1 MKGKFD
7 IGIII
12 GFGLGFGGVLFGHF
26 MESKYDVVH
35 AFVPLMQPT
44 AALIVIGGTLG
55 ATFVAFTLDQLKQLP
70 KVIMG
75 LFFTESHD
83 PVQVINQLAEL
94 SEKARKDGLLSLE
107 QDAQSNHNPLI
118 RKGLGLVVDGI
129 ETEVIKDILTREVEL
144 EESIHQTGEKIL
156 EAMGGFGPTMGV
168 LGTVMGMVGILGEMG
183 GDTNELAKKIA
194 VAFVAT
200 LYGVGSANLVYLPL
214 AGRIKAKASV
224 ELMINDLI
232 IEGLL
237 SIQAGENPK
246 IIKEKLNLALVEKI
260 YGGGAKTAAGGAEAE
275 G

>member
-1 MKGKFD
+1 MD

-12 GFGLGFGGVLFGHF
+12 GFVIGIGGIAMGHLV
-26 MESKYDVVH
+26 ESKMQVV
-35 AFVPLMQPT
+35 AGFMPLIQPT
-44 AALIVIGGTLG
+44 AAMIVIGGTVG
-55 ATFVAFTLDQLKQLP
+55 ALLVSFPLDSVMKLP
-70 KVIMG
+70 SIVIS
-75 LFFTESHD
+75 LFFTQKHD
-83 PVQVINQLAEL
+83 PVHIINQLAEL

-107 QDAQSNHNPLI
+107 QDAQTTDNELI
-118 RKGLGLVVDGI
+118 KKGLGLVVDGI
-129 ETEVIKDILTREVEL
+129 ETDVIRDILTREVEL
-144 EESIHQTGEKIL
+144 HESVHEKGEKML

-200 LYGVGSANLVYLPL
+200 LYGVGTANVIYLPM
-214 AGRIKAKASV
+214 AGRIKAKGQA
-224 ELMINDLI
+224 EQMINDLI

-246 IIKEKLNLALVEKI
+246 IIKEKLNLNLVEKL
-260 YGGGAKTAAGGAEAE
+260 YGSAKAAPKAGGEAE

>member
-1 MKGKFD
+1 MKGKLD
-7 IGIII
+7 LGIII
-12 GFGLGFGGVLFGHF
+12 GFVLGLGGVALGHL
-26 MESKYDVVH
+26 MESKGDVLN
-35 AFVPLMQPT
+35 AFLPLMQPT
-44 AALIVIGGTLG
+44 AAMIVIGGTFG

-70 KVIMG
+70 GAAIG
-75 LFFTESHD
+75 LFFTEKHD
-83 PVQVINQLAEL
+83 PVLVINQLAEL

-129 ETEVIKDILTREVEL
+129 ETEVIKDILMREVEL
-144 EESIHQTGEKIL
+144 GESMHEVAEKIL
-156 EAMGGFGPTMGV
+156 EQMGGFAPTMGV

-200 LYGVGSANLVYLPL
+200 LYGVGTANLIYLPM
-214 AGRIKAKASV
+214 AGRIKAKSGTDA
-224 ELMINDLI
+224 MINELI

-260 YGGGAKTAAGGAEAE
+260 YGGNGKAATTGAEAE